1 MDEHQSAQRAR
12 RWLRRSGWL
21 VAIWAGSVLAL
32 AIVAM
37 LFRVVM
43 SFAGLTP

>member
-1 MDEHQSAQRAR
+1 MAGHSAIGRGR
-12 RWLRRSGWL
+12 LWLRRSAWL
-21 VAIWAGSVLAL
+21 IAIWTGSVVAL